1 MNFVNVIYTTMAS
14 NFHLVLCF
22 IIMNVLLLLWWDVA
36 NHWQE
41 PMLTSILPSTALKDS
56 YDL

>member
-1 MNFVNVIYTTMAS
+1 MAS